1 MTVTVTAS
9 PVKGLDATIDLTE
22 RLVARGYRVVPHL
35 AARSVAGQAHLDG
48 IVVRLKAAGCDDVF
62 VPGGDAAHPAG
73 PFDSAL
79 PLLER
84 LAEMGSPFRRIGITG
99 YPESHPKI
107 HDDVT
112 IQAMWDKRRYASYIV
127 SNVCFDAARLGRW
140 IQRIRARGVTLPLY
154 VGLAG
159 PAERSRLLRMA
170 AVAGASESALHHQAP
185 RLDPAVLGARR
196 VQPGPAARP
205 RGRGDHR
212 GRRGRGRAAP
222 VHLQPAPAGR
232 AVAPG
237 RPGAHRNR
245 QTTTGGMIMTSSAET
260 PGRPQNASA
269 VIIGAGIV
277 GNSLVHHLAL
287 LGWRDLVLVD
297 KGPMPN
303 PGGSTGH
310 ASNFIFPIE
319 YSKMMME
326 LTRDSTEQYKEL
338 GVFTESGGI
347 EVARTQARM
356 QELRRRCTQ
365 AKSWAIPAEMLT
377 PEGVR
382 KLVPYLD
389 DSVILGGAYFPTV
402 GVVDSLRAGT
412 LMRERAQQLDAL
424 TVLAGAEVLG
434 IDKSAD
440 GRIAGVRTTKG
451 ELATDV
457 VAICCGVWSPRIAR
471 MAGARIPLTP
481 IVHQMISVGPI
492 ALFDGTEGEIAYPI
506 VRDVDENT
514 YERQHGGDMEVGS
527 YAHRKISAT
536 PDDIPSIEEA
546 ALSPT
551 EMPFT
556 SDDFDPQLERA
567 LELMPDLLGD
577 ERAGIRYAINGLI
590 SMTPDGHPLLGEM
603 PEARGLWS
611 AAASWIKEG
620 PGCGR
625 AVAELMSGQVPT
637 VDVHEAD
644 AARCYPFQ
652 ATAAHVRGR
661 AREGFNKMYG
671 IVHPAEQ
678 WESGRPVRVSPV
690 YERER
695 ELGAVFFETAGW
707 ERPFWYAS
715 NSALLDRYAGRLM
728 ERPAEWESRWW
739 SPVINAEHLAMR
751 DACALV
757 DLSAFAVLEVSGPAA
772 LDAVQTL
779 AVAQMNVAVGRVV
792 YTSWLDESGGFR
804 ADLTIMRLAADRFR
818 VVTGGAT
825 GMSDAK
831 WISDHLPEGAFLA
844 DLTSAWTTIGLWG
857 PRARDVLASVT
868 EEDVSHQGFAFGAC
882 REIEVDGTVV
892 LASRI
897 SYVGELGWELH
908 VPIEQGARLWDALW
922 QAGQPHGLVPAGIGV
937 YGTTGRLEKG
947 YRAFG
952 AELTPDYTLVE
963 AGMTR
968 PKVKEQ
974 SFIGKQA
981 YLRQRAEPPCA
992 VLCTLT
998 VDSHISA
1005 DGTPRYMLGGE
1016 PILSSVGERLV
1027 DAKGRPSYV
1036 TSAGSGPS
1044 VGKHLLM
1051 AYLPADRAV
1060 EGSSLLVEYMGE
1072 QYPVTVAVAG
1082 ATPLF
1087 DPSNERVR
1095 S

>member
-1 MTVTVTAS
+1 MTEI
-9 PVKGLDATIDLTE
+9 P
-22 RLVARGYRVVPHL
+22 AR
-35 AARSVAGQAHLDG
+35 
-48 IVVRLKAAGCDDVF
+48 
-62 VPGGDAAHPAG
+62 
-73 PFDSAL
+73 
-79 PLLER
+79 
-84 LAEMGSPFRRIGITG
+84 
-99 YPESHPKI
+99 
-107 HDDVT
+107 
-112 IQAMWDKRRYASYIV
+112 
-127 SNVCFDAARLGRW
+127 
-140 IQRIRARGVTLPLY
+140 
-154 VGLAG
+154 
-159 PAERSRLLRMA
+159 
-170 AVAGASESALHHQAP
+170 
-185 RLDPAVLGARR
+185 
-196 VQPGPAARP
+196 
-205 RGRGDHR
+205 
-212 GRRGRGRAAP
+212 
-222 VHLQPAPAGR
+222 
-232 AVAPG
+232 
-237 RPGAHRNR
+237 
-245 QTTTGGMIMTSSAET
+245 
-260 PGRPQNASA
+260 ASA

-319 YSKMMME
+319 YSKMMFE
-326 LTRDSTEQYKEL
+326 LTTDSTAQYQDL
-338 GVFTESGGI
+338 GVFTQSGGL
-347 EVARTQARM
+347 EVARTPERM
-356 QELRRRCTQ
+356 TELRRRCSQ
-365 AKSWAIPAEMLT
+365 AKSWGIPAEMIT
-377 PEGVR
+377 PGEVN

-389 DSVILGGAYFPTV
+389 ETVILGGAHFPTV

-412 LMRERAQQLDAL
+412 LMREAAQRSGAL
-424 TVLAGAEVLG
+424 TVLAGTEVHDVLV
-434 IDKSAD
+434 AD
-440 GRIAGVRTTKG
+440 AAGLAGGAGGRVRSVVTSQG
-451 ELATDV
+451 EISTDNV
-457 VAICCGVWSPRIAR
+457 VICCGVWSPRVAR
-471 MAGARIPLTP
+471 MAGARLALTP

-492 ALFDGTEGEIAYPI
+492 ALFADTPGEISYPI
-506 VRDVDENT
+506 VRDVDTNM

-527 YAHRKISAT
+527 YAHRPIIVP
-536 PDDIPSIEEA
+536 PDEIPSIESSV
-546 ALSPT
+546 LSPT

-556 SDDFDPQLERA
+556 QEDFDPQLEQA
-567 LELMPDLLGD
+567 LELMPELLGD

-603 PEARGLWS
+603 PEAQGLWA

-625 AVAELMSGQVPT
+625 AVAELMSGRVPT

-644 AARCYPFQ
+644 AARFWPHQ
-652 ATAAHVRGR
+652 RTVAHVRAR

-678 WESGRPVRVSPV
+678 WESGRSVRVSPV

-695 ELGAVFFETAGW
+695 GLGAFFYETAGW
-707 ERPFWYAS
+707 ERPFWYES
-715 NSALLDRYAGRLM
+715 NSGLRERYAGRLM

-751 DACALV
+751 DACGLV
-757 DLSAFAVLEVSGPAA
+757 DLSAFAVLDVCGPAA

-779 AVAQMNVAVGRVV
+779 SVAQLNVPVGRVV
-792 YTSWLDESGGFR
+792 YTSWLDEEGGFR
-804 ADLTIMRLAADRFR
+804 ADLTVMRLGPDRFR

-825 GMSDAK
+825 GMSDAA
-831 WISDHLPEGAFLA
+831 WIARHLPPGAFLA

-868 EEDVSHQGFAFGAC
+868 GDDVSHAGFPFGTC
-882 REIEVDGTVV
+882 REIEIGGIVV

-908 VPIEQGARLWDALW
+908 APIEQGSRLWDTLW
-922 QAGQPHGLVPAGIGV
+922 EAGRPHGLVPVGIGV

-952 AELTPDYTLVE
+952 AELTPDYTLTE

-974 SFIGKQA
+974 PFVGKDA

-998 VDSHISA
+998 VDSHESA
-1005 DGTPRYMLGGE
+1005 DGSLRYMLGGE
-1016 PILSSVGERLV
+1016 PVLSVSGERLV

-1051 AYLPADRAV
+1051 AYLPAPYAV
-1060 EGSSLLVEYMGE
+1060 EGGQLLVEYMGE
-1072 QYPVTVAVAG
+1072 PYPVTVAVAG

-1087 DPSNERVR
+1087 DPSNSRVR